1 MYIIQIY
8 FWPTWFIGA
17 NMFIVAN
24 MFVVANILVAH
35 F

>member
-8 FWPTWFIGA
+8 FWPYMFIGA
-17 NMFIVAN
+17 SMFIVAN